1 MKLCESLI
9 LALSIC
15 VLCFTFTNSGFTED
29 LYKTLEVKT
38 TASFPEIRRSFKK
51 LALKYHPDKN
61 KDKKEWAKGMFTKI
75 AHAYEILSDPEKRK
89 KYDKGGIKKVEE
101 HEEKK
106 SQEEHEKNRREAKK
120 SKKEEDE
127 NETKSKTNE
136 DEDEEEKTKE
146 KKKEKKENEEKSKKK
161 EEKEKD
167 EKEKEDNDEKN
178 IEDLQENEEKPN
190 EDESEETEET
200 NKKPKEDED
209 QEEFFYDFDKDQN
222 NGNEEPEKV
231 EYSFENSNVIEI
243 MMNNISRLY
252 QRKNIWFILFYN
264 SNSITNTLGE
274 IWKQFAEKTK
284 DLFTTGSVNCD
295 KEGEICDEFGIK
307 TTQLPL
313 ITYLKEDGNVL
324 SEIYKGEIDLDNI
337 IKYAKSKIPSNI
349 IPINTININS
359 FLLNDPFSQ
368 KVLIFIQG
376 RKSPKI
382 LRSLSLQFKDKLK
395 FGEVN
400 RQEKDILKKYGVT
413 KFPTIIVARDDENWV
428 TFYGQINKESL
439 TKLFY
444 QFTHKKRNSSEI
456 KQFTSDVYLK
466 EKMCNSV
473 DGKNICV
480 LFVNKNNVLTDET
493 KSLLEKLASRYVNDP
508 LKFLYSN
515 LITIKN
521 FNSVFLKKDI
531 EFNVFVIRGKRNK
544 YCSYTG
550 KYDFQEIINFLDKI
564 LSGGGTYKPLKENF
578 KLRDVKM
585 DL

>member
-1 MKLCESLI
+1 MKLSESLI
-9 LALSIC
+9 LTIFVI
-15 VLCFTFTNSGFTED
+15 VLCYTFTNSRYTED
-29 LYKTLEVKT
+29 LYKTLEVKP
-38 TASFPEIRRSFKK
+38 TASFPEIRRAFKK

-61 KDKKEWAKGMFTKI
+61 KEKKEWAKGMFTKI

-89 KYDKGGIKKVEE
+89 KYDKGGIQKVEE
-101 HEEKK
+101 HEEKR
-106 SQEEHEKNRREAKK
+106 SQEEHEKNTREAEKIK
-120 SKKEEDE
+120 RKEEEE
-127 NETKSKTNE
+127 NEKKTTNNE
-136 DEDEEEKTKE
+136 EEDEEEKKE
-146 KKKEKKENEEKSKKK
+146 KKKDKKKKKNKENEGKSKKK
-161 EEKEKD
+161 EEKEK
-167 EKEKEDNDEKN
+167 EKN
-178 IEDLQENEEKPN
+178 DGKNNEDLHENEEKPH
-190 EDESEETEET
+190 EEETEESEETT
-200 NKKPKEDED
+200 QKPKEDEE

-222 NGNEEPEKV
+222 NSNEESEKV

-264 SNSITNTLGE
+264 SNSISNNLGD
-274 IWKQFAEKTK
+274 IWKQFAEKMK

-307 TTQLPL
+307 LTQLPL
-313 ITYLKEDGNVL
+313 ISLFKEDGNVQ
-324 SEIYKGEIDLDNI
+324 SEIYKGETDLDSI
-337 IKYAKSKIPSNI
+337 IKYAKSKLPSNI
-349 IPINTININS
+349 IPINSKIINS

-368 KVLIFIQG
+368 KVLIFIEG

-400 RQEKDILKKYGVT
+400 RKEKEIIKKYGVT

-444 QFTHKKRNSSEI
+444 QFSHKKRNSSEI

-466 EKMCNSV
+466 EKICNSE
-473 DGKNICV
+473 DGRNICV
-480 LFVNKNNVLTDET
+480 LFVNKNNILTDET
-493 KSLLEKLASRYVNDP
+493 KSLLDKLASRYVNDP
-508 LKFLYSN
+508 LKFIYSN
-515 LITIKN
+515 LISIKN
-521 FNSVFLKKDI
+521 YNSVFLKKDI

-550 KYDFQEIINFLDKI
+550 KNEFQEIINFLDKI
-564 LSGGGTYKPLKENF
+564 LSGGGTYKPLKEKF